1 MAHRFVAALMRPEL
15 LALRRLVIAEAE
27 RFPALGTAWYQ
38 QGFERVLAG
47 LAGCFDRL
55 ARRGSLT
62 VDDPAL
68 TVDDPA
74 LTANQFVGLLL
85 WIPINRVM
93 FCGGSY
99 PADELSRI
107 ADGATHMF
115 LATYRP
121 AASTGTA
128 ATRSVLTPDGDH

>member
-68 TVDDPA
+68 A
-74 LTANQFVGLLL
+74 ANQFVGLLL

>member
-1 MAHRFVAALMRPEL
+1 MRPEL

-68 TVDDPA
+68 A
-74 LTANQFVGLLL
+74 ANQFVGLLL